1 MSCKNST
8 ICTFYIFLLQLANQ
22 SAYTGYS
29 AYGSKEYREA
39 TNKEEQ
45 CKVPID
51 GWEIGKSGDM
61 EKMKKEYQEYCRKSK
76 SNNIVSCP
84 KEIIK
89 RKKDKKVEWINDNF
103 KKIWLRNRILVS
115 MFEHYASLFVYHY
128 L

>member
-1 MSCKNST
+1 MSCKKST
-8 ICTFYIFLLQLANQ
+8 ISTFYIFLLQLANQ
-22 SAYTGYS
+22 SAYSDYS
-29 AYGSKEYREA
+29 AYSSKEYREA
-39 TNKEEQ
+39 TTKEEQ
-45 CKVPID
+45 CNVPID

-61 EKMKKEYQEYCRKSK
+61 EKMKKEYQEYCLKSK

-89 RKKDKKVEWINDNF
+89 RKKDKKIEWINDNF

>member
-1 MSCKNST
+1 MSCKKST
-8 ICTFYIFLLQLANQ
+8 ISTFYIFLLQLANQ
-22 SAYTGYS
+22 SAYSDYS
-29 AYGSKEYREA
+29 AYSSKEYREA
-39 TNKEEQ
+39 TTKEEQ
-45 CKVPID
+45 CNVPID

-61 EKMKKEYQEYCRKSK
+61 EMMKKEYHDYCLKSK

-84 KEIIK
+84 KKIIK
-89 RKKDKKVEWINDNF
+89 RKKDKKIEWINDNF

>member
-1 MSCKNST
+1 M
-8 ICTFYIFLLQLANQ
+8 FYNFLLQLANQ
-22 SAYTGYS
+22 SAYSGYS

-39 TNKEEQ
+39 TTKEEQ

-61 EKMKKEYQEYCRKSK
+61 EKMKKEYQEYCLKSK

-84 KEIIK
+84 KKIIK
-89 RKKDKKVEWINDNF
+89 RKKDKKIEWINDNF

>member
-1 MSCKNST
+1 MSCKKST
-8 ICTFYIFLLQLANQ
+8 ISTFYIFLLQLANQ
-22 SAYTGYS
+22 SAYSDYS
-29 AYGSKEYREA
+29 AYSSKEYREA
-39 TNKEEQ
+39 TTKEEQ

-61 EKMKKEYQEYCRKSK
+61 EKMKKEYQEYCLKSK

-84 KEIIK
+84 KKIIK
-89 RKKDKKVEWINDNF
+89 RKKDKKIEWINDNF